1 MEFYYLYGNLSGFMA
16 KKATTIQEQIELL
29 KRRGLSIPDEQKAQ
43 EILMDVG
50 FYRLGFYAFP
60 FEKTFPRLDNRTH
73 EYKPDISFTDV
84 VDLYYFDYDLRKI
97 LTYYLN
103 RIEVNLR
110 TYITYTV
117 SNHYKESPT
126 WFVDSSVMKP
136 GYIADFEEKVYK
148 TIRENPVIK
157 RHHNKYINDRFAPA
171 WKTMEFMTLG
181 NLCSLYNN
189 LKDENLKR
197 SIAQHYNCGF
207 GVFINY
213 IETIRVIRNSCA
225 HGSCIYN
232 ITLAKAIRSSQ
243 QVPISGDNRH
253 NISGVISVIR
263 YILGM
268 VSVNR
273 QKDMDKEISE
283 LFIKQRS
290 PFAKQIIEQ
299 CTGYSKK

>member
-1 MEFYYLYGNLSGFMA
+1 MA
-16 KKATTIQEQIELL
+16 KRATTISEQIELL
-29 KRRGLSIPDEQKAQ
+29 KSRGLSIPDDCKAA
-43 EILMDVG
+43 EVLLDIG

-60 FEKTFPRLDNRTH
+60 FEKTFPSLDNRTH
-73 EYKPDISFTDV
+73 EYKPDASFADV
-84 VDLYYFDYDLRKI
+84 IDLYYFDYDLRKI

-117 SNHYKESPT
+117 SNFYKESPT
-126 WFVDSSVMKP
+126 WFVDSNVMKSA
-136 GYIADFEEKVYK
+136 YIASFEDKVYR

-171 WKTMEFMTLG
+171 WKTIEFMTLG

-189 LKDENLKR
+189 LKDDRLKLN
-197 SIAQHYNCGF
+197 IAKHYGCSL

-225 HGSCIYN
+225 HGGCIYN
-232 ITLAKAIRSSQ
+232 IALPKAIRGSR
-243 QVPISGDNRH
+243 QVPISGESRH
-253 NISGVISVIR
+253 NISGAISVIR
-263 YILGM
+263 YMLGI

-273 QKDMDKEISE
+273 QNDMDKEISE
-283 LFIKQRS
+283 LFRKTRS
-290 PFAKQIIEQ
+290 PFAKQIIDQ
-299 CTGYSKK
+299 CTGLIKK